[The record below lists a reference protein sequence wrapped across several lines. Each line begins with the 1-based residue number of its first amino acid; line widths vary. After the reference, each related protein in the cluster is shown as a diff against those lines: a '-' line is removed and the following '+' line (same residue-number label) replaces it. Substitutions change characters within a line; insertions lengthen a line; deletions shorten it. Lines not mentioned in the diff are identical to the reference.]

1 MRYGALGALLS
12 LALGVGATGY
22 LMDNYR
28 TPAQP
33 TQYVTTVGDEATT
46 ESPTP
51 TPTPT
56 ESVSPTSSPGVEGDD
71 GSLGGPVFD
80 ESHQATPTYVINT
93 PEETPVVTPT
103 PDPTTPEPT
112 PTQEWPSDDPGNGNW
127 ERSKDPGSGLE
138 VVKPAPRPTMEVPSD
153 EPTAG

>member
-71 GSLGGPVFD
+71 GSLGGPVLD

-93 PEETPVVTPT
+93 PEETPVVTST
-103 PDPTTPEPT
+103 TTPEPT

-127 ERSKDPGSGLE
+127 ERSKDPSSGLE
-138 VVKPAPRPTMEVPSD
+138 IVKPAPASPREVPSD
-153 EPTAG
+153 TESPAG